1 MKKEKEN
8 EVFKYIIVNSK
19 SLYAVFLT
27 LEFLNKITFCE
38 KEYHFFLDE
47 IKSNANHSNSDML
60 ENNDPLYD
68 HEILNLLLIF
78 LENQSPI
85 FASLQ
90 SKLLKNSATNLI
102 SNIMRKHWLSS
113 ANPDKTI
120 DKIISCLFKAVLFFE
135 KKIFVNLFP
144 E

>member
-19 SLYAVFLT
+19 SLYALFLT

-47 IKSNANHSNSDML
+47 VKIKANHSNSNSDML
-60 ENNDPLYD
+60 ENKDPLYD

-78 LENQSPI
+78 LENQFSL
-85 FASLQ
+85 FASSQ

-120 DKIISCLFKAVLFFE
+120 DKIISCLFKGVCF
-135 KKIFVNLFP
+135 
-144 E
+144 